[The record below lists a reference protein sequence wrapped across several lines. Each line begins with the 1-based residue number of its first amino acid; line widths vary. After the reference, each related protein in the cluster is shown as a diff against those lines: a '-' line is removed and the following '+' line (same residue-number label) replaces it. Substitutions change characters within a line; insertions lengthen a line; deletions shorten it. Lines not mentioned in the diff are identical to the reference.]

1 MTEENM
7 NQEPTEPK
15 TIVTQASSPKLGALV
30 TGTVVKIAG
39 AVAFV
44 NFGARNEGYIELAEF
59 TEQGGEAVKDGDTV
73 TAEVVSTKGGVQLS
87 YKKAQNHQRLEAL
100 KTAITTGTPVTGKV
114 SAVNKGG
121 FDVRFDGIRG
131 FCPASQIS
139 LKPVTEPETYVG
151 KAFEFLMTEFTRKGG
166 LVVSRRRLLETQ
178 RKHAQATLAE
188 RIKPGDR
195 LQGTVTQIKD
205 FGIFV
210 ALAEGV
216 EGLVHVTEISH
227 DRGVQ
232 PVEVAQVGDAVEVAV
247 LRVEAEKGRVS
258 LSFKSLEADPWSAF
272 IDGHEA
278 GQTVQGFVTRIQD
291 FGVFIKL
298 AAGVEGLLHVS
309 AIKAHERVESA
320 EGMYSAGEEIS
331 VVIDSI
337 DGVKRR
343 ISLFTPEVAAARQPI
358 EVSFKVGDVFKG
370 KVKKVERFGVLLDL
384 EDGNVGVVP
393 NVEMGTSRGTDHFRM
408 FPVNTEL
415 EVKVMEIDLKRR
427 RIRLSRK
434 ALLNHDEEQA
444 YAEYKKQDAPPSSLG
459 SFGDLLSQ
467 HLKNQDE

>member
-1 MTEENM
+1 MTEENII
-7 NQEPTEPK
+7 QESTERKTVVTPTG
-15 TIVTQASSPKLGALV
+15 SPKLGALV
-30 TGTVVKIAG
+30 TGTIVKVTG
-39 AVAFV
+39 AVAFI

-59 TEQGGEAVKDGDTV
+59 AEHGGEGVKEGDTV

-100 KTAITTGTPVTGKV
+100 KNAITTATPVKGKV
-114 SAVNKGG
+114 TAVNKGG

-131 FCPASQIS
+131 FCPASQMT
-139 LKPVTEPETYVG
+139 LKPLTDSAQFVG
-151 KAFEFLMTEFTRKGG
+151 KEFDFLMTEFTRKGG

-178 RKHAQATLAE
+178 RKEAQATLAE

-205 FGIFV
+205 FGVFV

-216 EGLVHVTEISH
+216 EGLVHVTELSH

-232 PVEVAQVGDAVEVAV
+232 AAEITKVGDAVEVAV

-258 LSFKSLEADPWSAF
+258 LSFKQLEADPWTAF
-272 IDGHEA
+272 VDEHQD
-278 GQTVQGFVTRIQD
+278 GQTVQGFVTRIQE
-291 FGVFIKL
+291 FGVFVKL

-320 EGMYSAGEEIS
+320 QGLYEAGEEIT

-358 EVSFKVGDVFKG
+358 EVNFKVGDVFKG
-370 KVKKVERFGVLLDL
+370 KVRKVERFGVLLDL
-384 EDGNVGVVP
+384 EDGNVGLIP
-393 NVEMGTSRGTDHFRM
+393 NVEMGTDRGTDHLRM
-408 FPVNTEL
+408 FPANTEL
-415 EVKVMEIDLKRR
+415 EVKVMEIDLKKR

-444 YAEYKKQDAPPSSLG
+444 YAYYKKQEAAPSSLG

-467 HLKNQDE
+467 HLKNKGE